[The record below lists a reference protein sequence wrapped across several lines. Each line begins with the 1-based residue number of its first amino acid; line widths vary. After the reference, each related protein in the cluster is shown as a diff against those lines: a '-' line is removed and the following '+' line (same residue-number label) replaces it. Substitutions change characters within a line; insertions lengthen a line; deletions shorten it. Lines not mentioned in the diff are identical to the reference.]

1 MLKKT
6 ITTGEALIAHNVLSM
21 LSQRAELDYMFR
33 PRAGLNAQALQPVV
47 APIQAERKIL
57 ERQFSQP
64 PKPTD
69 PKEAEAWKPWT
80 PEEVATAARAV
91 EVAWQVQMAEP
102 VEVAVPGLRWADLEA
117 QDKKLTIGGDVVAAL
132 LFLLTDAPGWVHE
145 MLADM
150 GG

>member
-1 MLKKT
+1 MLKRT

-47 APIQAERKIL
+47 APAQAERKIL

-132 LFLLTDAPGWVHE
+132 LFLLVGIPDDLRE
-145 MLADM
+145 LLAEE
-150 GG
+150 

>member
-1 MLKKT
+1 MLKRT
-6 ITTGEALIAHNVLSM
+6 VTMGEALIAHNVLSM

-33 PRAGLNAQALQPVV
+33 PRAGLNAQALQSVV

-80 PEEVATAARAV
+80 PEEVAISARAL

-132 LFLLTDAPGWVHE
+132 LFLLTDVPTEVKT

>member
-1 MLKKT
+1 MIRKT
-6 ITTGEALIAHNVLSM
+6 ITTGEAVIAHNVLSM

-47 APIQAERKIL
+47 APAQAERKIL

-132 LFLLTDAPGWVHE
+132 LFLLVGIPDDLRE
-145 MLADM
+145 LLAEE
-150 GG
+150 

>member
-1 MLKKT
+1 MIRKT
-6 ITTGEALIAHNVLSM
+6 ITIGEALIAYNILSM

-47 APIQAERKIL
+47 TPAQAERKIL

-64 PKPTD
+64 PKPAD
-69 PKEAEAWKPWT
+69 AKEAEGWKPWT
-80 PEEVATAARAV
+80 PEEVATAERAV

-132 LFLLTDAPGWVHE
+132 LFLLTNIPDE
-145 MLADM
+145 LRELLAEE
-150 GG
+150 